1 MRNRSALI
9 TAARDLFGR
18 RGLDVPLDDIAKQA
32 GVSNATLYRHFS
44 GRRALLAEVVV
55 ASLHRHEVA
64 LAAALS
70 QPNGWDGLVFFLE
83 FLFGEQVAEVEHLG
97 ALRAI
102 PASENEDV
110 DRLRT
115 HTLEGF
121 TELIRRAKD
130 EGSFRADRFAEDLY
144 LMLFVNEQL
153 SHLGETPQ
161 RAASRRLLE
170 LTLAAITT
178 RAGDGSEALETP
190 EDVMTL
196 RHTLGH
202 DLAGLPR
209 LA

>member
-1 MRNRSALI
+1 VRNRSALI
-9 TAARDLFGR
+9 AAARELFGR
-18 RGLDVPLDDIAKQA
+18 RGLNVPLDDIAKQA
-32 GVSNATLYRHFS
+32 GVSNATLYRHFP
-44 GRRALLAEVVV
+44 GRGALLAEVVV
-55 ASLHRHEVA
+55 SSLHRHDVA
-64 LAAALS
+64 LAVALD
-70 QPNGWDGLVFFLE
+70 QPSGWDGLVSFLE

-102 PASENEDV
+102 PAGENADV

-121 TELIRRAKD
+121 IELIRRAKD
-130 EGSFRADRFAEDLY
+130 EGSFRADRYAEDLY

-153 SHLGETPQ
+153 AHLGETPQ
-161 RAASRRLLE
+161 RAASGRLLE
-170 LTLAAITT
+170 LTLAAVTT
-178 RAGDGSEALETP
+178 RADPVIDAAPVPDEI
-190 EDVMTL
+190 MTL